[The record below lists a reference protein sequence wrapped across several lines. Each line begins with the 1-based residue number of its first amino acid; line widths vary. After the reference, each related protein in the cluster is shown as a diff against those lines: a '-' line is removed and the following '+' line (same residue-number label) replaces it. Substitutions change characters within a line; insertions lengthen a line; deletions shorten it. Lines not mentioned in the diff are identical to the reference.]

1 LNGERRASDNRGMA
15 FSSVG
20 IVGSGPV
27 GCAIAIA
34 VARTDTPVL
43 LVRTTPGDVSL
54 ATRRIESR
62 LRYFLDATEMT
73 EEEVVRARGG
83 IRVVPDLA
91 MLSACDLVIESV
103 SGDDRARRAV
113 LATLES
119 RLSPGAVLATNSPIE
134 HLSAIAEVLRRR
146 DQFVGLSFF
155 SGAAADPPPRR
166 GARPSLPSKRLV
178 ELGLLAET
186 APGVAAA
193 CKAFALSLGTTTIE
207 RATGV
212 ALVGYREFLSG
223 DASSPAAP

>member
-1 LNGERRASDNRGMA
+1 M
-15 FSSVG
+15 
-20 IVGSGPV
+20 
-27 GCAIAIA
+27 A

-43 LVRTTPGDVSL
+43 LVRTTPGDTSR
-54 ATRRIESR
+54 AIRRSESR
-62 LRYFLDATEMT
+62 RRFCLDAEEMT
-73 EEEVVRARGG
+73 EEEVVRARGRV
-83 IRVVPDLA
+83 RVVPDLS
-91 MLSACDLVIESV
+91 MLSCCDLVIEAV

-119 RLSPGAVLATNSPIE
+119 SLSPGAVLATNSPTE
-134 HLSAIAEVLRRR
+134 HLAAIAEVLRRR

-193 CKAFALSLGTTTIE
+193 CRAFALSLG
-207 RATGV
+207 
-212 ALVGYREFLSG
+212 
-223 DASSPAAP
+223 